1 MTRTPD
7 TLVSVHSITPRVLY
21 QAAVIQGRLSRESG
35 DHNIDKIVKQA
46 EEVGERMEEKD
57 KARHIWQR

>member
-21 QAAVIQGRLSRESG
+21 QAAVIQGRLSRENG
-35 DHNIDKIVKQA
+35 EHNIDKIIKQA
-46 EEVGERMEEKD
+46 EEVGERMEERD
-57 KARHIWQR
+57 RARFVWQR